1 MRMLWIGT
9 AVAVAVGLTGAAP
22 VSAQTAC
29 QQIQIATTR
38 TSSPIAVTPLDAIAF
53 PVQLSPATATVVRQ
67 ILVCPPGAA
76 PPPAIMPAP
85 LVIGTP
91 VFGVPAFETPIFGPA
106 FGIPGP
112 YPGAPP
118 LAAPGPGAPGP
129 GRGAP
134 PMVGAAPEDTVR
146 ALATQ
151 AARFDRTVVTVTGTA
166 ADVAPAA
173 DVRGAPIT
181 TFRLEAEGASVG
193 VVVWG
198 RATVRTGETVRVSGP
213 FYTSTPFVGASGAP
227 WHDVIAA
234 DVLER

>member
-1 MRMLWIGT
+1 MRMLWIGAAL
-9 AVAVAVGLTGAAP
+9 AVAAGLTGAAP

-38 TSSPIAVTPLDAIAF
+38 TSSPISATPLDAIAF

-67 ILVCPPGAA
+67 ILVCPPGAT

-85 LVIGTP
+85 FVIGTP
-91 VFGVPAFETPIFGPA
+91 VFGVPALETPIFGPA

-112 YPGAPP
+112 YSSAPP
-118 LAAPGPGAPGP
+118 LPAPGPGAPP
-129 GRGAP
+129 R
-134 PMVGAAPEDTVR
+134 MVGAAPADTVR

-173 DVRGAPIT
+173 DARGAPIT
-181 TFRLEAEGASVG
+181 TFRLEAQGASVG

-198 RATVRTGETVRVSGP
+198 RAVVRAGETVRVSGP
-213 FYTSTPFVGASGAP
+213 FYTSTPFVGVSGTP
-227 WHDVIAA
+227 WHDVIEA
-234 DVLER
+234 DLLER

>member
-1 MRMLWIGT
+1 MLWIG
-9 AVAVAVGLTGAAP
+9 AALAVAVGLTGAGAAP

-29 QQIQIATTR
+29 QQIQITTTR

-76 PPPAIMPAP
+76 PPPALMHAP

-91 VFGVPAFETPIFGPA
+91 VFGVPFVETPIFGPA

-112 YPGAPP
+112 YLGAPP
-118 LAAPGPGAPGP
+118 LAAPGPGAPP
-129 GRGAP
+129 R
-134 PMVGAAPEDTVR
+134 MVGAAPEDTVR

-173 DVRGAPIT
+173 DARGTPIT
-181 TFRLEAEGASVG
+181 TFRLEAQGASVG

-198 RATVRTGETVRVSGP
+198 GAIVRAGETVRVSGP
-213 FYTSTPFVGASGAP
+213 FYTSTPFVGTSGAP
-227 WHDVIAA
+227 WHDVIEA
-234 DVLER
+234 DLLER